1 MSLAQRKDASKV
13 SKHGRPVEDTWTH
26 PTNPNKG
33 NTRMHRL
40 VDKWERA
47 VASHAAKARLTNLHH
62 RIRKRARI
70 QSRHDSRDFAD
81 VRHRFEDTTTD
92 RISSRFAGVF
102 WIEARK
108 KWRVTIYLSRSN
120 REYFGEYENEE
131 EAAKA
136 YDKRARVLGKET
148 NFDDNGNERVRARA
162 KNHSRHWGVSFYKR
176 YGLYQGRASIGK
188 QQLDLG
194 GFVDETRAALAH
206 DALARARP
214 ENKRF
219 NFILKHAGHE
229 TAAET

>member
-1 MSLAQRKDASKV
+1 M
-13 SKHGRPVEDTWTH
+13 
-26 PTNPNKG
+26 
-33 NTRMHRL
+33 
-40 VDKWERA
+40 
-47 VASHAAKARLTNLHH
+47 
-62 RIRKRARI
+62 RIC
-70 QSRHDSRDFAD
+70 
-81 VRHRFEDTTTD
+81 
-92 RISSRFAGVF
+92 
-102 WIEARK
+102 
-108 KWRVTIYLSRSN
+108 LSRSKN
-120 REYFGEYENEE
+120 EYFGVYEDEE

-148 NFDDNGNERVRARA
+148 NFDDNGNERVRAKA

-176 YGLYQGRASIGK
+176 IEKYQGTAFIGK

-194 GFVDETRAALAH
+194 RFVNETRAALAH